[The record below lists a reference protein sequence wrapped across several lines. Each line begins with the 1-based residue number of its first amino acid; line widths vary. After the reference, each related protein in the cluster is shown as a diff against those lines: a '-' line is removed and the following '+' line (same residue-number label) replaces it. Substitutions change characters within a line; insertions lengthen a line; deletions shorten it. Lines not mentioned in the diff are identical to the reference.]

1 MKRVLISLLCAV
13 LLASC
18 ASTTSPKTT
27 VVYDEHGRPWMTGS
41 GEASSLR
48 LQPPTTPMTP
58 PTQDPNAPRMN
69 AAEIAHANALIQRRT
84 TPTTPPPQ
92 SGVSGWDVLGAA
104 ILFPLL
110 LPVAM
115 ITSYPG
121 PGVHCYSYTYKD
133 QYHVK
138 C

>member
-1 MKRVLISLLCAV
+1 MKRLLITMLCAV

-18 ASTTSPKTT
+18 ASTTSPTTT
-27 VVYDEHGRPWMTGS
+27 VVYDEHGHPWMTGS

-48 LQPPTTPMTP
+48 LQPPLPPVTP
-58 PTQDPNAPRMN
+58 PTQDSNAPRMN

-84 TPTTPPPQ
+84 TPPPQ
-92 SGVSGWDVLGAA
+92 PGVSGWDVLGAA

-110 LPVAM
+110 LPIAM

-121 PGVHCYSYTYKD
+121 PGVHCRSWTYKD
-133 QYHVK
+133 QYHAS
-138 C
+138 CY